1 MRPLKLLSL
10 LPHTAPHLEKLKH
23 GLSDHAEILFSLNKP
38 QVKKVLD
45 GIHTCNPC
53 LPWTPNHTGSPARS
67 ALFEYFE
74 YFVVSK
80 IYPGSPAA

>member
-1 MRPLKLLSL
+1 VRPSCATLEGAMRPLKLLSL

-45 GIHTCNPC
+45 GIHTC
-53 LPWTPNHTGSPARS
+53 
-67 ALFEYFE
+67 F
-74 YFVVSK
+74 
-80 IYPGSPAA
+80 

>member
-23 GLSDHAEILFSLNKP
+23 GLSDRAEILFFSNKP

-45 GIHTCNPC
+45 GIHTCILWFLLHMLSFFCVFCVFCGFPPRWQC
-53 LPWTPNHTGSPARS
+53 CA
-67 ALFEYFE
+67 
-74 YFVVSK
+74 
-80 IYPGSPAA
+80 